1 MDEEPRRL
9 KFAFDYYFFWKFF
22 FSILYIFLSSIVSL
36 RLLLE
41 TKLDFA
47 IHNYASHSDNLVDGI
62 FSPRLK
68 KSLQDQI
75 WIKSRYTGFLK
86 IGAFNNA
93 YVSVSTLNG
102 ECN

>member
-1 MDEEPRRL
+1 MRL
-9 KFAFDYYFFWKFF
+9 TITFFGNFSSLFFTFSSLRSFLCDYYSKQNC
-22 FSILYIFLSSIVSL
+22 
-36 RLLLE
+36 
-41 TKLDFA
+41 KLDFA

>member
-22 FSILYIFLSSIVSL
+22 FSICDYYSKQNC
-36 RLLLE
+36 
-41 TKLDFA
+41 KLDFA
-47 IHNYASHSDNLVDGI
+47 IHNYASHSDNV

-68 KSLQDQI
+68 KSLHDQI

-86 IGAFNNA
+86 IGTFNNALA